1 MNKVKRNYKDSVFRR
16 LFENKEAIIE
26 LYNAL
31 SGRNYSTE
39 TDLEIIT
46 LENSIFGDMKNDLAF
61 IIDGRFIILIEHQ
74 STVSPNMPF
83 REFIYLAKEYERLFF
98 SADVYSK
105 EKIRLPVP
113 ELYVFYNGTEDRP
126 VEEELKL
133 SDSFCCECDT
143 IAIEAI
149 VKVINV
155 NYEKNA
161 ELLRSCEL
169 LANYSKFIYMIRKR
183 ERITRDLQKAMEES
197 IETCIKEGILTEFL
211 KKNGGE
217 IMSILYDALT
227 REECEA
233 IRENDGY
240 VRGLRE
246 GEASGE
252 ARGEAK
258 EKSSIAR
265 KMLKMG
271 MDIKLISEAT
281 GLTEEEISSLS

>member
-16 LFENKEAIIE
+16 LFENKESLIE

-31 SGRNYSTE
+31 SGRNYSKETE
-39 TDLEIIT
+39 LEIIT

-74 STVSPNMPF
+74 STVSPNLPF

-98 SADVYSK
+98 SSDVYSK
-105 EKIRLPVP
+105 ERIKLPVP

-126 VEEELKL
+126 VEEKIKL

-143 IAIEAI
+143 IAIEVI

-161 ELLRSCEL
+161 ELLRRCEL
-169 LANYSKFIYMIRKR
+169 LAEYSRFIHMIRER
-183 ERITRDLQKAMEES
+183 EHSTKDLQRAMEES
-197 IETCIKEGILTEFL
+197 IETCIQEGILKEFL

-258 EKSSIAR
+258 EKLSIAR
-265 KMLKMG
+265 NMLKMG
-271 MDIKLISEAT
+271 MDIKVISEAT
-281 GLTEEEISSLS
+281 GLTEEEVSNLK

>member
-16 LFENKEAIIE
+16 LFENKEALIG

-74 STVSPNMPF
+74 STVSPNLPF
-83 REFIYLAKEYERLFF
+83 REFIYLVKEYERLFF

-161 ELLRSCEL
+161 ELLSGCEL
-169 LANYSKFIYMIRKR
+169 LADYSKFIYMIRKR

>member
-16 LFENKEAIIE
+16 LFENKEALIE

-74 STVSPNMPF
+74 STVSPNLPF

-105 EKIRLPVP
+105 EKIRLLVP

-161 ELLRSCEL
+161 ELLRGCEL
-169 LANYSKFIYMIRKR
+169 LADYSKFIYMIRKR

-252 ARGEAK
+252 AK

-265 KMLKMG
+265 NMLKMG

-281 GLTEEEISSLS
+281 GLTEEEILNLS